1 LASSGKESCT
11 GSLVVCLRDSADHGR
26 EDEGEPEAG
35 QTPPQQPPPRKGGPA
50 HEGQDRGSAS
60 TAAAVDA
67 RLARLT
73 HELHEKDARVAELT
87 ARLEALKDPGLAM
100 DFDRA
105 QKLMEEQKRRSEDYL
120 SQLRYLQAD
129 FENYRKRVDRNMR
142 DLEDFSTSALIKRLL
157 PVLDDLDLALS
168 SGAPVGRDDAAGMRE
183 GVAMV
188 RKNLA
193 SVLLGEGVRPIE
205 ALGRPF
211 DPELH
216 EAMARVDGAPS
227 GEDVV
232 VEEIRKGYILKDRVL
247 RPSMVKVG
255 RAARTEEKKKA
266 EEGSGGQDDSVDG
279 VSKE

>member
-1 LASSGKESCT
+1 M
-11 GSLVVCLRDSADHGR
+11 RDSADHDR
-26 EDEGEPEAG
+26 EDEEAG
-35 QTPPQQPPPRKGGPA
+35 QGVGQASQSPPRKGGPPHGD
-50 HEGQDRGSAS
+50 HEGESSAV
-60 TAAAVDA
+60 AAGGDA

-87 ARLEALKDPGLAM
+87 ARLEALKDPGLDV

-105 QKLMEEQKRRSEDYL
+105 QRLMEEEKRRSEDYL

-142 DLEDFSTSALIKRLL
+142 DLEDFSTSALIKKLL
-157 PVLDDLDLALS
+157 PVLDDLDLALAT
-168 SGAPVGRDDAAGMRE
+168 GASPGRDAAAGMRE

-193 SVLLGEGVRPIE
+193 SVLRGEGLRVIE
-205 ALGRPF
+205 ALGKPF
-211 DPELH
+211 DPDLH

-255 RAARTEEKKKA
+255 RAARAA
-266 EEGSGGQDDSVDG
+266 EEGDGSQDGSVDG
-279 VSKE
+279 ETKE